1 MKKVFYLL
9 SAFSILFFAAC
20 SSDDDNGGNGGNGGS
35 DITSITLSASA
46 TDLELGE
53 MVTFTVL
60 SEAGD
65 DVTSMATIDVDGTV
79 LDGNTF
85 SSDEA
90 GTFEATATLNDL
102 TSNTVSVSF
111 GDATDGFVVETEN
124 FLLVFWGGAQPGGE
138 GTEIFGFFSMIN
150 FEGEDLENSPNYAE
164 VDVLMPLNAEGEL
177 QFPGEGGTNPNFFE
191 LFDLRVD
198 GMDIDIAEGTDEG
211 TVVVSDFAFPTEA
224 EDPSFIDYQANITFN
239 ADDSLDASY
248 QGEWFFI
255 NQSEGE
261 GEGAQRPAFEMNS
274 LKVEK
279 VETLEALI
287 AKKKAFINK

>member
-20 SSDDDNGGNGGNGGS
+20 SSDDDNGGS

-46 TDLELGE
+46 TELEPGE
-53 MVTFTVL
+53 TVTFTVL

-90 GTFEATATLNDL
+90 GTFEATATLNNL
-102 TSNTVSVSF
+102 TSNSVSVSF
-111 GDATDGFVVETEN
+111 MDGFVVETEN

-138 GTEIFGFFSMIN
+138 GTEVFGFFSMIN
-150 FEGEDLENSPNYAE
+150 FEGEDLENSPNFAE
-164 VDVLMPLNAEGEL
+164 VDVLMPLNAEGGL

-191 LFDLRVD
+191 LWELRVD

-211 TVVVSDFAFPTEA
+211 TVVVSDFAFPTED

-248 QGEWFFI
+248 QGEWFFS
-255 NQSEGE
+255 NQSEGAQ
-261 GEGAQRPAFEMNS
+261 GAQRPAFEMNS

>member
-20 SSDDDNGGNGGNGGS
+20 SSDDDNGGNGGS

-53 MVTFTVL
+53 TVSFTVL

-102 TSNTVSVSF
+102 TSNSVSISF
-111 GDATDGFVVETEN
+111 ADATDGFVVETEN

-138 GTEIFGFFSMIN
+138 GTEVFGFFSMIN

-191 LFDLRVD
+191 LWELRVD
-198 GMDIDIAEGTDEG
+198 GTEINITEGTDEG
-211 TVVVSDFAFPTEA
+211 TVVVSDLAFPTEA
-224 EDPSFIDYQANITFN
+224 GDPSFIDYQANITFN

-248 QGEWFFI
+248 QGEWFFS
-255 NQSEGE
+255 NQSEG
-261 GEGAQRPAFEMNS
+261 GEGAQRPASEMNS